1 MRALNTLMGGAMVSL
16 MLATS
21 FTAPA
26 WAQPTPNA
34 ANIDFGD
41 DSSPWAK
48 DGECDDPR
56 FTGPGAAQELVE
68 ADRMKDATDCRA
80 AFEAGKVT
88 FKDDAGTPPPP
99 PQGQP
104 GTPPPLPGT
113 TPPPLPGADAPTA
126 PSAPASPAPNIDF
139 GDDSSPWA
147 KDGECDDPRF
157 TGPGSAQ
164 ELVEA
169 DRMKD
174 ATDCRAAFEAGTVT
188 LKDTGAIPPAT
199 ITPPADIDFGDDSS
213 EWAKDGEC
221 DDPRFT
227 GPGSA
232 QELVEADRMKD
243 ATDCR
248 AAFEAGTVT
257 LKDAAATPAATTPT
271 AADID
276 FGDDSSEWAKDG
288 ECDDPRFTGAGSAQ
302 ELVEA
307 DRMKDATDCRAAFE
321 AGTVTLKETGASQPA
336 ATLTP
341 IGEIDFG
348 DDSSNWAK
356 DGECDDPRFT
366 GPGSATTLL
375 DEDRLKD
382 ATDCRA
388 AYEAGTVTLK
398 TDAAATPAVS
408 VPVSEINF
416 GNDTSDWAN
425 DGECD
430 DPRFTGPGVATTAID
445 LDIAK
450 DATDCRAAVEAGTAT
465 YTGERVASSDAFD
478 YGSDSSKW
486 ANDGECD
493 DPRFTGIGTNKKL
506 LGEDMYADATD
517 CKAAVEAGTA
527 SVIAVYTPEYAAAA
541 PYDSTGIDFGD
552 NSSNYSNDD
561 ECDDPRFIGP
571 GTATTLLDSDRMADA
586 NDCKA
591 AYEAGTIMLREDL
604 ERGM

>member
-88 FKDDAGTPPPP
+88 LKDDAGTPPPP

-157 TGPGSAQ
+157 TGP
-164 ELVEA
+164 
-169 DRMKD
+169 
-174 ATDCRAAFEAGTVT
+174 
-188 LKDTGAIPPAT
+188 
-199 ITPPADIDFGDDSS
+199 
-213 EWAKDGEC
+213 
-221 DDPRFT
+221 
-227 GPGSA
+227 
-232 QELVEADRMKD
+232 
-243 ATDCR
+243 
-248 AAFEAGTVT
+248 
-257 LKDAAATPAATTPT
+257 
-271 AADID
+271 
-276 FGDDSSEWAKDG
+276 
-288 ECDDPRFTGAGSAQ
+288 GSAQ

-416 GNDTSDWAN
+416 GNDTSDWAK

-465 YTGERVASSDAFD
+465 YTGEHVASSDAFD

-527 SVIAVYTPEYAAAA
+527 SVIPVYTPEYAAAA

-552 NSSNYSNDD
+552 NSSNYSDDD